1 MRSLRKYLPVSL
13 ARPEKQIP
21 EDVFLKKLNNYKPI
35 QQFSDNMQES
45 MRLMNE
51 IQMVC
56 ENLPEIDCGSCGAPT
71 CLAFAEDVVLRGVDI
86 NNCIINM
93 KDYLLKKL
101 EEKKDENND
110 G

>member
-1 MRSLRKYLPVSL
+1 
-13 ARPEKQIP
+13 
-21 EDVFLKKLNNYKPI
+21 
-35 QQFSDNMQES
+35 MQES
-45 MRLMNE
+45 MKLMAQ
-51 IQMVC
+51 IQNVC
-56 ENLPEIDCGSCGAPT
+56 STLPEIDCGSCGAPT

-110 G
+110 S